1 MSEYI
6 TIARPYAKAVFDLA
20 NKNSKSLEEWD
31 SFLSYLS
38 SIVNDSSIVSIIK
51 NRTINYNDKSRMII
65 SFFDNFDT
73 TLDKEIST
81 YFNNFVYVLAYY
93 GRLLCISDV
102 YFVYKQYMN
111 QALGCVDALVKVPC
125 DINSYQKDD
134 IVNSLAKR
142 FDKKVNALFEIEE
155 NLLGGFCVKI
165 GDSVLDASIVGNL
178 QSLSSKIML

>member
-6 TIARPYAKAVFDLA
+6 TIARPYAKAVFDFA
-20 NKNSKSLEEWD
+20 KDTKSLEEWD
-31 SFLSYLS
+31 FFLNYLS
-38 SIVNDSSIVSIIK
+38 NIINDSSIVSIIK

-73 TLDKEIST
+73 TLDKKIST
-81 YFNNFVYVLAYY
+81 YFNNFVNILAYY
-93 GRLLCISDV
+93 GRLLCIHDV

-111 QALGCVDALVKVPC
+111 QELGCVDAIVKVPC
-125 DINSYQKDD
+125 AINNYQKDD
-134 IVNSLAKR
+134 IINSLAKR
-142 FDKKVNALFEIEE
+142 FDKKVNALFEVEE

-165 GDSVLDASIVGNL
+165 GDSVLDASIIGNL

>member
-20 NKNSKSLEEWD
+20 KNSNSLEEWD

-38 SIVNDSSIVSIIK
+38 SIVNDSSIISIIK

-73 TLDKEIST
+73 TLDKKIIKH
-81 YFNNFVYVLAYY
+81 FNDFIYVLAYY
-93 GRLLCISDV
+93 GRLLCIRDI
-102 YFVYKQYMN
+102 YNVYKQYMN
-111 QALGCVDALVKVPC
+111 QELGCIDAVIKVSC
-125 DINSYQKDD
+125 VISSYQKDD

-142 FDKKVNALFEIEE
+142 LEKKVNALFEVEE
-155 NLLGGFCVKI
+155 NLLGGFLIKI
-165 GDSVLDASIVGNL
+165 GDSVLDASIIGNL